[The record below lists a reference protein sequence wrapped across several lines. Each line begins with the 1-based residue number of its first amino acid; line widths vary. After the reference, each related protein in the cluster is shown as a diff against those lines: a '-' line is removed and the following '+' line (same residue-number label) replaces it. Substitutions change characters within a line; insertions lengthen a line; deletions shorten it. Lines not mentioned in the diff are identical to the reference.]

1 MMNKHKFKKMFFK
14 YSTYLAVALITLII
28 LFPIIYIIP
37 FAFKSKSEF
46 SSLHDYTWLPKQWQ
60 WNNFKYVFQVNVNG
74 GKFLNALISTTIVAV
89 IGTILVVFV
98 NMLAG
103 YGFAR
108 YNFKGKKILF
118 GFVLFTMFIP
128 GITIML
134 TSIRLC
140 NVLGLTNTIFVL
152 FLPGVASGFNVFF
165 FRQYF
170 YAFPDNLEE
179 SAMIDGANAWQIF
192 SRIYLP
198 MSITPMVIVGVG
210 SFMGHWN
217 NYLWVTLTITE
228 NEEYLTQVM
237 QIIRSLSGSP
247 ASRYGNGIV
256 IAGTLVSLI
265 VPFLLYVVFQKRIVE
280 GIALTGTK

>member
-1 MMNKHKFKKMFFK
+1 MNKHKFKKMFFK

-217 NYLWVTLTITE
+217 NYLWVTLTITK

-247 ASRYGNGIV
+247 ASRHGNGIV

-265 VPFLLYVVFQKRIVE
+265 IPFLLYVIFQKRIVE